1 MSKVYIFG
9 IGGTGARVI
18 RSLTMLLAAG
28 VKMGNNIDT
37 VIPIMID
44 PDKSNGDL
52 TRTVTLLKTY
62 KAIRENLHFGKNA
75 KSEFFRT
82 HIDDLN
88 TSFRLQVA
96 DVADKDF
103 QTYINYLS
111 LDPRNKAL
119 ISLLF
124 SKRNLESHMDVGFK
138 GNPNMGS
145 VVLNNFSSDP
155 NNNLDAL
162 LSSFQSGDKIFI
174 ISSIFGGTGAAGFPL
189 LLKTLR
195 QAQNN
200 QLPSSALV
208 SNAPIGAITVLP
220 YFGVEHDD
228 NSEINMD
235 SFMSKAKAALSYY
248 RDNLNV
254 DTLYYICD
262 KLSNNYENHEGDS
275 AQRNNAHF
283 VEMIS
288 ALAVVDF
295 CKNNRQHDGNKE
307 YKEFGLLDDK
317 SYVSLKT
324 LSDSTRLQ
332 IQKPLM
338 SMFVFEKFY
347 RDHLKNTWGG
357 AWAKDYSYIDTD
369 NEEYS
374 GLDDSVMSKDF
385 FIKLTKFL
393 KEFDNPEDYENK
405 NGEPGWIKELAD
417 NSRSFKPFNLNTSG
431 ENIFNSIDGF
441 EPKKATFLSKLT
453 SKNLDGY
460 EAIDNAIAD
469 ISNELHKKLP
479 MYDYFMDVHWQA
491 INKVLKTKFGI

>member
-18 RSLTMLLAAG
+18 RSLTMLLASG
-28 VKMGNNIDT
+28 VKLGDSVDT
-37 VIPIMID
+37 VVPIIID

-52 TRTVTLLKTY
+52 TRTITLLKTY
-62 KAIRENLHFGKNA
+62 KTVHENLRFGRNS

-82 HIDDLN
+82 NIDDLN

-103 QTYINYLS
+103 QTYIKYLS

-124 SKRNLESHMDVGFK
+124 SKRNLEAHMDVGFK

-155 NNNLDAL
+155 NNNLEAL

-220 YFGVEHDD
+220 YYGVEHDED
-228 NSEINMD
+228 SEINMD

-254 DTLYYICD
+254 DTLYYISD
-262 KLSNNYENHEGDS
+262 KLSKNYKNHEGDS
-275 AQRNNAHF
+275 EQRNNAHF
-283 VEMIS
+283 IEMVS

-295 CKNNRQHDGNKE
+295 CQSNRLHDGN
-307 YKEFGLLDDK
+307 
-317 SYVSLKT
+317 
-324 LSDSTRLQ
+324 
-332 IQKPLM
+332 
-338 SMFVFEKFY
+338 
-347 RDHLKNTWGG
+347 
-357 AWAKDYSYIDTD
+357 
-369 NEEYS
+369 
-374 GLDDSVMSKDF
+374 
-385 FIKLTKFL
+385 
-393 KEFDNPEDYENK
+393 
-405 NGEPGWIKELAD
+405 IKE
-417 NSRSFKPFNLNTSG
+417 NSL
-431 ENIFNSIDGF
+431 
-441 EPKKATFLSKLT
+441 
-453 SKNLDGY
+453 
-460 EAIDNAIAD
+460 
-469 ISNELHKKLP
+469 
-479 MYDYFMDVHWQA
+479 
-491 INKVLKTKFGI
+491 

>member
-1 MSKVYIFG
+1 MSKAYIFG

-18 RSLTMLLAAG
+18 RSLTMLLASG
-28 VKMGNNIDT
+28 VRLGDSIDT
-37 VIPIMID
+37 IVPVMID

-62 KAIRENLHFGKNA
+62 KTIHENLRFGKNS
-75 KSEFFRT
+75 KSAFFKT
-82 HIDDLN
+82 KIDDLN
-88 TSFRLQVA
+88 TSFRLQID

-103 QTYINYLS
+103 QTYIKYLS

-124 SKRNLESHMDVGFK
+124 SKRNLEAHMDVGFK

-195 QAQNN
+195 QAENS
-200 QLPSSALV
+200 QLPSSAIV
-208 SNAPIGAITVLP
+208 AKAPIGAITVLP
-220 YFGVEHDD
+220 YFGVDHD
-228 NSEINMD
+228 NESEINMD

-254 DTLYYICD
+254 DTLYYISD
-262 KLSNNYENHEGDS
+262 KLSKNYENHEGDS

-283 VEMIS
+283 VEMVS

-295 CKNNRQHDGNKE
+295 CQSDRQHDGNKE
-307 YKEFGLLDDK
+307 YKEFGLVEDK
-317 SYVSLKT
+317 SCVSLKT
-324 LSDSTRLQ
+324 LSDSTKML
-332 IQKPLM
+332 IQKPLI
-338 SMFVFEKFY
+338 SMFIFEKFY
-347 RDHLKNTWGG
+347 KEHLKYTWNG
-357 AWAKDYSYIDTD
+357 AWAKDFSYAD
-369 NEEYS
+369 NEKETES
-374 GLDDSVMSKDF
+374 GLDSSVMTKDF
-385 FIKLTKFL
+385 FLKLTKFL
-393 KEFDNPEDYENK
+393 KDFDVEWLREMEN
-405 NGEPGWIKELAD
+405 
-417 NSRSFKPFNLNTSG
+417 NSRTFKPFNLNTSG
-431 ENIFNSIDGF
+431 DNIFNSIDGF
-441 EPKKATFLSKLT
+441 EPKKSGFFSKLT

-469 ISNELHKKLP
+469 ISNDLHKKLP

-491 INKVLKTKFGI
+491 INKVIKTKFGI

>member
-1 MSKVYIFG
+1 MGKVYIFG

-18 RSLTMLLAAG
+18 RSLTMLLASG
-28 VKMGNNIDT
+28 VKLGNNIDT

-52 TRTVTLLKTY
+52 TRTISLLKTY
-62 KAIRENLHFGKNA
+62 KTIHESLRFDENS
-75 KSEFFRT
+75 KSDFFRIS
-82 HIDDLN
+82 IDDLN
-88 TSFRLQVA
+88 TSFRLQVD

-103 QTYINYLS
+103 QTYINFLS
-111 LDPRNKAL
+111 LDPRNKSL

-124 SKRNLESHMDVGFK
+124 SKRNLEAHMDVGFK

-155 NNNLDAL
+155 NNNLEAV

-220 YFGVEHDD
+220 YFGVEHDEC
-228 NSEINMD
+228 SEINMD

-254 DTLYYICD
+254 DTLYYISD
-262 KLSNNYENHEGDS
+262 KLSKNYKNHEGDS
-275 AQRNNAHF
+275 AQCNEAHF
-283 VEMIS
+283 IEMIS

-295 CKNNRQHDGNKE
+295 CQGNRQHDGNKE
-307 YKEFGLLDDK
+307 YKEFGLVDDK
-317 SYVSLKT
+317 TCISLKS
-324 LSDSTRLQ
+324 LSDSTKLL
-332 IQKPLM
+332 IQKPLI
-338 SMFVFEKFY
+338 SMFIFEKFY
-347 RDHLKNTWGG
+347 KEHLKYTWDG
-357 AWAKDYSYIDTD
+357 AWAKDFSYSNND
-369 NEEYS
+369 S
-374 GLDDSVMSKDF
+374 GSESRLDSSIMTKDF
-385 FIKLTKFL
+385 FVKLTKFL
-393 KEFDNPEDYENK
+393 KDFEVEWLREMEN
-405 NGEPGWIKELAD
+405 

-431 ENIFNSIDGF
+431 DNIFSSIDGY
-441 EPKKATFLSKLT
+441 EPKKSGFFSKLM

-460 EAIDNAIAD
+460 EAIDNAVAD

-491 INKVLKTKFGI
+491 INKVLKLKYDI